1 MSTNRSS
8 VSHTVRVP
16 GFKYDIMKGE
26 LSRGSSISKSIHPLP
41 EVELYKQRLL
51 QRKTLKDMGDH
62 WILRSNIR
70 TGILMAVNL
79 HTGQLLDESPY
90 KQDIIVS
97 PEEAEA
103 LKDCFVE
110 KQICLTTSAIVMKSI
125 RDTLRLSCVNTME
138 VNKDI
143 FSHHESDTFGP
154 DEAFVLKFLQDRE
167 IVSSSARHGSTKL
180 KEADIVDPITG
191 EQFEITYEFK
201 TELSKT
207 QMKKAGP
214 LFDPEIQILQLVDN
228 PFIHTSRSL
237 DKKLTKTYTN
247 RFRSN
252 LVILTFGNKKA
263 VISMLEALSQKLA
276 TDNISHI
283 NFANVY
289 IIALDFIDER
299 ALFAR
304 ISPTEPFYSD
314 TFPCRNQEL
323 GFIKLTPVD
332 FSAMV
337 DTEKYLIICDGIFDG
352 AKRCRYDSGEEIRKW
367 AKEVRIWGTPTVPLI

>member
-26 LSRGSSISKSIHPLP
+26 LSKGCSISKSTHPLP

-51 QRKTLKDMGDH
+51 LRNILKDMGDH

-70 TGILMAVNL
+70 TGVLMAVNL

-110 KQICLTTSAIVMKSI
+110 KQICLTTSTIIMKSI
-125 RDTLRLSCVNTME
+125 RDTLRLSCVNIME

-143 FSHHESDTFGP
+143 FTYHGSNTFGP
-154 DEAFVLKFLQDRE
+154 DEAFVLKFLQARG
-167 IVSSSARHGSTKL
+167 IVSSSARHGSTDL
-180 KEADIVDPITG
+180 NEADIVDPVTG
-191 EQFEITYEFK
+191 EQYEITYEFK
-201 TELSKT
+201 TELPKK
-207 QMKKAGP
+207 QMKKP
-214 LFDPEIQILQLVDN
+214 DRLFDPEIQILQLVDN

-237 DKKLTKTYTN
+237 GKKLTKTYTN

-263 VISMLEALSQKLA
+263 VISMLEALSQKLT

-289 IIALDFIDER
+289 IISLDFIDET

-304 ISPTEPFYSD
+304 ISPSEPFYSD
-314 TFPCRNQEL
+314 IFPCKNEEL
-323 GFIKLTPVD
+323 GFIKLTPID
-332 FSAMV
+332 FSTMV

-367 AKEVRIWGTPTVPLI
+367 AKEIRIWGTPTVPII